1 MFFGFLG
8 YNRAEVSEVDRQRRK
23 ELLASYK
30 FRRPEMG
37 VISYHCKASGDVFLA
52 TFKDT
57 RASFNSTNM
66 KLSANWHPNKLLQDL
81 WNKNG
86 ADSFELSVVDT
97 LKHDDPHKDH
107 TADLEKMIES
117 QLAANPR
124 AKRVWR

>member
-1 MFFGFLG
+1 MPLRSGASFLILHISPTALKPIDWPRIMPFKLPQG
-8 YNRAEVSEVDRQRRK
+8 NLAVNAHAVCLRSADDVFWFLRHNRAEVGEVDRQRRK

-66 KLSANWHPNKLLQDL
+66 
-81 WNKNG
+81 
-86 ADSFELSVVDT
+86 
-97 LKHDDPHKDH
+97 
-107 TADLEKMIES
+107 
-117 QLAANPR
+117 
-124 AKRVWR
+124 